1 MRKFLHTPLGEY
13 KVKAII
19 RKEEGNLFSFNNKFN
34 VYIQQNN
41 RYLFTISREGLTEYN
56 FSL

>member
-1 MRKFLHTPLGEY
+1 MRKFLHAPLREY

-19 RKEEGNLFSFNNKFN
+19 RKEEGSLFSFNSKFN

-41 RYLFTISREGLTEYN
+41 RYLFTINREGITEYN